1 MVKDK
6 VDEAIERFVDNEP
19 KDVSYNELL
28 SCLCELPKKDFKR
41 LTRIARLQ
49 RFVNKLIDKYF
60 DDN

>member
-19 KDVSYNELL
+19 KDVSYSELL

-41 LTRIARLQ
+41 LIRIARLQ

-60 DDN
+60 NNN